1 MAKLLILNRQTG
13 IPFRSSLISD
23 WLMMHVKVKAKDVR
37 FNIAIPYA
45 ILHIVISILFSKF
58 FQQHANKWTKEYFE
72 RKKLDFTFPL
82 IDQKKLKPIVKELKN
97 YKGIVLVDVKAK
109 DGTEVKVRL

>member
-23 WLMMHVKVKAKDVR
+23 LFMMHVKVKAKDVR
-37 FNIAIPYA
+37 FTVPVPYA
-45 ILHIVISILFSKF
+45 ILNIIISILSSRFI
-58 FQQHANKWTKEYFE
+58 QRNVNKWTKEHFE

-82 IDQKKLKPIVKELKN
+82 IDKNLLKPIVKELKN